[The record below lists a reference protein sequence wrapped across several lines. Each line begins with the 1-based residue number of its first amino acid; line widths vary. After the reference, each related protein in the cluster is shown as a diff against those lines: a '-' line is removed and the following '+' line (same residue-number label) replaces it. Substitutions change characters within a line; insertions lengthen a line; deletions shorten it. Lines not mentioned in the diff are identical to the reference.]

1 MEPARGVL
9 EVSGRHAGQGGRPSL
24 TPTVRRWLY
33 GIALAVIALCTSYG
47 LLTAD
52 AAALW
57 GNLAAAV
64 LALAITN
71 TPTEGGGTSGG
82 NDAGGAQPGTDQD

>member
-1 MEPARGVL
+1 M
-9 EVSGRHAGQGGRPSL
+9 SGRHAGQGPQSWL
-24 TPTVRRWLY
+24 TPAARRWLY

-47 LLTAD
+47 LITAD

-57 GNLAAAV
+57 GNLTAAV
-64 LALAITN
+64 LALAITH

-82 NDAGGAQPGTDQD
+82 NDAGGAQPGTNQD